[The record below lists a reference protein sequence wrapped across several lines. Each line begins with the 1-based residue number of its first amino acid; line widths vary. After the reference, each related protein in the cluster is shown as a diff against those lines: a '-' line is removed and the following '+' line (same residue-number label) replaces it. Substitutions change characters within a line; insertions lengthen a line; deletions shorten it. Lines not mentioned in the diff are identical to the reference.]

1 MDEQRSPHLVP
12 SLHRTNRSH
21 GALEAGAAANLVLE
35 PNAFLVWDLKNLRE
49 ERVQISTCHLCVSV
63 TWARREAAT
72 HMAWGRVDQ
81 LDGTGPG
88 LDDCIMARKG
98 P

>member
-1 MDEQRSPHLVP
+1 MSSAVHTSSRVCTEPTVA
-12 SLHRTNRSH
+12 T
-21 GALEAGAAANLVLE
+21 GALEADAAANLVLE
-35 PNAFLVWDLKNLRE
+35 PNIFLRWDLENLRE
-49 ERVQISTCHLCVSV
+49 ERLPTSTRHLCMCVR
-63 TWARREAAT
+63 WARRDAAT